1 MADNDGTRTGLDIGW
16 GRADVERTS
25 CAWSGRRLPWLG
37 DRSIDSVELECRSRS
52 RQQLSLSDG
61 ECSIVIDLMT
71 MTAHLLSVSFVYP
84 SYHRVS
90 MHPLYQIVFL
100 CIPSINR
107 VSLFPS
113 LRFGGKYNP
122 GSGETLNSVVEQW
135 SRVRSLT
142 RNSAPFRGVVLRPPL
157 FSSQCAA
164 NLAIPFLPPP
174 PSHHRFPSIYCRRYP
189 PVNRLLP
196 RRLSLPDLPPWFR
209 RASRSSGTLCAP
221 PRSARP
227 RTEPPRLSAARRRHL
242 RCRSAEALAPLPQLP
257 CTHCS
262 HTVDKPLP
270 PVIYLA
276 TLHSVREHHISTF
289 GDARYLRALIARRSV
304 DRIAALVAAAAAVA
318 PALLVSPVLA
328 RAAAALG
335 AARTRRARC

>member
-1 MADNDGTRTGLDIGW
+1 MFDRDRFDDGD
-16 GRADVERTS
+16 
-25 CAWSGRRLPWLG
+25 
-37 DRSIDSVELECRSRS
+37 DSSTPPFC
-52 RQQLSLSDG
+52 
-61 ECSIVIDLMT
+61 
-71 MTAHLLSVSFVYP
+71 LLCVSP
-84 SYHRVS
+84 
-90 MHPLYQIVFL
+90 PIIVFL
-100 CIPSINR
+100 CIPLIMIVFLSPYQSCFYASPLSI
-107 VSLFPS
+107 VLFASPLSSCPLYQSCLHPPYQSCFYPSFHRSCVLPS
-113 LRFGGKYNP
+113 LWFGGKYNP
-122 GSGETLNSVVEQW
+122 GSGETLSSVVEQW
-135 SRVRSLT
+135 SRVRSLM

-174 PSHHRFPSIYCRRYP
+174 PSHHCFPIYCRRYP